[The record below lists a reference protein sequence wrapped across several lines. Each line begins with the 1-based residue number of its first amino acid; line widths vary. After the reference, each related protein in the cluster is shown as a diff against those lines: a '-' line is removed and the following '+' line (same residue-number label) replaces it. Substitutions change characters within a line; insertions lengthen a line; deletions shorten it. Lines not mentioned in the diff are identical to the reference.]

1 MIKIL
6 HTIGVNAD
14 PTLVVKCCHFIT
26 RDGQLFCSIQ
36 HLTGLNHDLFLQV
49 FSNQPAGIVISV
61 LLTKVRHFEKRE
73 QLLEAFVFQHW
84 TPILQQI
91 ENNGKLINLP
101 HTVTNLT
108 KYIASTSAYSI
119 ELLMHQ
125 I

>member
-1 MIKIL
+1 
-6 HTIGVNAD
+6 VNAD
-14 PTLVVKCCHFIT
+14 PTLVVKYCHFIT
-26 RDGQLFCSIQ
+26 FDGQVFCSIQ
-36 HLTGLNHDLFLQV
+36 HLKGLNHDLLLQV
-49 FSNQPAGIVISV
+49 FSNQPAGIVTSL

-84 TPILQQI
+84 TLVLQQM

-108 KYIASTSAYSI
+108 KHIASTSTYSI
-119 ELLMHQ
+119 ELLIHQ